1 MKACFTLVLFF
12 IAFTVNAAPTQKD
25 SVIITPA
32 STELVCWYQD
42 KRFSEGAIIMMETT
56 RVICT
61 ARNQFESNGRLA
73 WRMIN
78 DQGQII
84 YPTKQSKKITIQ

>member
-1 MKACFTLVLFF
+1 MKVNSALALFF
-12 IAFTVNAAPTQKD
+12 VTFSVSSSPTQKD
-25 SVIITPA
+25 SVIIAPS
-32 STELVCWYQD
+32 STEAVCWYQD

-78 DQGQII
+78 DQGQIL
-84 YPTKQSKKITIQ
+84 YPTNQTKKITVR